1 MSIPVSNLEIVKR
14 LYTAFQKRDIKTVL
28 EIFDP
33 QIEWIQNEGFPGGG
47 RHIGA
52 ETVLKNVFA
61 KFRLD
66 WDDWQAV
73 VEEWL
78 DAGDIIVALGEYR
91 GTYKSTGKSTT
102 AAFAHVYKFKNG
114 RIFKFQQYT
123 DTFKVAEA
131 MQLI

>member
-14 LYTAFQKRDIKTVL
+14 LYTAFQKRDTKTVL

>member
-1 MSIPVSNLEIVKR
+1 MNIPVNNLEIVKN
-14 LYTAFQKRDIKTVL
+14 LYTAFQERDTKTVL

-66 WDDWQAV
+66 WDAWQAV

-78 DAGDIIVALGEYR
+78 DAGEIIVALGEYR

-131 MQLI
+131 MKLI